1 MADYKFPEG
10 FLWGGATAAN
20 QFEGGYDA
28 DGKGLS
34 VPDIIMGGTV
44 DTPRV
49 VTPKGVRPDTYYP
62 SHEAIDFYHHYKEDI
77 ALFGEMGFKCFRLSI
92 QMSRIFPNGDDAQ
105 PCQAGID
112 FYRSVFEEC
121 HKYGIE
127 PLVTLSHYE
136 FPLALSHK
144 YGGWD
149 NDAIID
155 IWVRYADLCFRE
167 YKGLVKYWLTFNE
180 INCAMMPGFGD
191 VYGLGILP
199 PNDWT
204 LGFSGG
210 NDNSWININRTF
222 HGLHNQFVASAKA
235 VQIAHAIDPENM
247 VGCMIAGNAT
257 YPFTCDPAD
266 VFAATK
272 AMRENNF
279 YCGDMH
285 VRGEYPAWAKALWI
299 ERGVDVEMMEDLY
312 DRDEETLL
320 NGVVDFYS
328 FAYYMSGAA
337 TTHTDVAA
345 ASGNVFGGVKNPYLE
360 ASDWGWQIDPQ
371 GLRWYMEEVYARYQ
385 IPLMIVENGLG
396 AVDEKAE
403 DGKFHDDYRIDYMRK
418 HIEEMGK
425 AIYDG
430 VDLMGYTMWG
440 CIDLV
445 SASTGEMKKR
455 YGFIYVDKDNDGNG
469 DLHRE
474 KKDSFD
480 WYKKVCETNGAD
492 ISWE

>member
-1 MADYKFPEG
+1 MARFPEG

-44 DTPRV
+44 DTPRI
-49 VTPKGVRPDTYYP
+49 VTPAGVRPNTYYP
-62 SHEAIDFYHHYKEDI
+62 SHQGIDFYHHYKEDI
-77 ALFGEMGFKCFRLSI
+77 ALFAEMGFKCFPLSV
-92 QMSRIFPNGDDAQ
+92 QWSRFYPNGDD
-105 PCQAGID
+105 PEPLQAGID
-112 FYRSVFEEC
+112 YYRDIFETC
-121 HKYGIE
+121 KSYGIE

-149 NDAIID
+149 DERVID
-155 IWVRYADLCFRE
+155 LWLRFADLCFRE

-191 VYGLGILP
+191 IYGLGILP
-199 PNDWT
+199 PKDWA
-204 LGFSGG
+204 LGFSSD
-210 NDNSWININRTF
+210 NDNSWIDINRTF

-247 VGCMIAGNAT
+247 VGCMIAGQIA
-257 YPFTCDPAD
+257 YPYSCNPDD
-266 VFAATK
+266 VLDAQK
-272 AMRENNF
+272 KIRENNF
-279 YCGDMH
+279 YCGD
-285 VRGEYPAWAKALWI
+285 VQCRGEYPGWAKALWE
-299 ERGVDVEMMEDLY
+299 ERGVDVEMMEDLAY
-312 DRDEETLL
+312 RDEETLL

-328 FAYYMSGAA
+328 FSYYMSSATSTDPSVAGAG
-337 TTHTDVAA
+337 
-345 ASGNVFGGVKNPYLE
+345 GNIFTGVKNPYLK
-360 ASDWGWQIDPQ
+360 ASDWGWQIDPK
-371 GLRWYMEEVYARYQ
+371 GLRYYLEEVYDRYQ

-396 AVDEKAE
+396 AVDERSE
-403 DGKFHDDYRIDYMRK
+403 DGKFHDTYRIDYMRE
-418 HIEEMGK
+418 HIDEMAK
-425 AIYDG
+425 AVHDG

-474 KKDSFD
+474 KKESFD
-480 WYKKVCETNGAD
+480 WYKQVIATNGED
-492 ISWE
+492 TSWK

>member
-34 VPDIIMGGTV
+34 VPDIIMGGDV
-44 DTPRV
+44 KTPRV
-49 VTPKGVRPDTYYP
+49 VTPKGVRPNTYYP
-62 SHEAIDFYHHYKEDI
+62 SHEGIGFYHHYKEDI

-92 QMSRIFPNGDDAQ
+92 QMSRIFPNGDDAT

-149 NDAIID
+149 NDKVID
-155 IWVRYADLCFRE
+155 FWVRYADLCFRE

-199 PNDWT
+199 PNDWA
-204 LGFSGG
+204 LGFSQE
-210 NDNSWININRTF
+210 NDNSWIDINRTF

-257 YPFTCDPAD
+257 YPYTCDPAD
-266 VFAATK
+266 MIKAQKAT
-272 AMRENNF
+272 RENNF

-312 DRDEETLL
+312 ARDEETLL
-320 NGVVDFYS
+320 AGVVDFYS
-328 FAYYMSGAA
+328 FSYYMSSVA
-337 TTHTDVAA
+337 TTHDDAA
-345 ASGNVFGGVKNPYLE
+345 AARGNVFGGVKNPYLK

-371 GLRWYMEEVYARYQ
+371 GLRWYLEEVYDRYQ
-385 IPLMIVENGLG
+385 IPLMIVENGIG
-396 AVDEKAE
+396 AIDVREP
-403 DGKFHDDYRIDYMRK
+403 DGSVHDSYRIDYMRD
-418 HIEEMGK
+418 HIKAMKAAVEE
-425 AIYDG
+425 DG
-430 VDLMGYTMWG
+430 VDLIGYTPWG
-440 CIDLV
+440 WIDIV
-445 SASTGEMKKR
+445 SAGTGEMRKR
-455 YGFIYVDKDNDGNG
+455 YGFVYVDMDDDGNG
-469 DLHRE
+469 DMSRSR
-474 KKDSFD
+474 KDSFYYMQKV
-480 WYKKVCETNGAD
+480 YKSNGED
-492 ISWE
+492 LD

>member
-1 MADYKFPEG
+1 MSHLKFPEG

-34 VPDIIMGGTV
+34 VPAIIMGGDV
-44 DTPRV
+44 NTPRV
-49 VTPKGVRPDTYYP
+49 VTPTGVRPDTYYP
-62 SHEAIDFYHHYKEDI
+62 SHEGIDFYHHWKEDI
-77 ALFGEMGFKCFRLSI
+77 DLFAEMGFKCFRMSI

-105 PCQAGID
+105 PLQAGID
-112 FYRSVFEEC
+112 FYKHIFEHCKEC
-121 HKYGIE
+121 GIE

-149 NDAIID
+149 NDQVID
-155 IWVRYADLCFRE
+155 FWVRYADLCFRE

-180 INCAMMPGFGD
+180 INCGMMPGFGD

-199 PNDWT
+199 PDDWA
-204 LGFSGG
+204 LGFSGD
-210 NDNSWININRTF
+210 NDNSWIDVNRTF

-257 YPFTCDPAD
+257 YPYTCDPAD
-266 VFAATK
+266 VIK
-272 AMRENNF
+272 AQKTTRENNF

-312 DRDEETLL
+312 ERDEETLL

-328 FAYYMSGAA
+328 FSYYMSSVA
-337 TTHTDVAA
+337 TTHDDAA
-345 ASGNVFGGVKNPYLE
+345 ASSGNVFGGVKNPYLK
-360 ASDWGWQIDPQ
+360 ASDWGWQIDPA
-371 GLRWYMEEVYARYQ
+371 GLRWYLEEVYDRYQ

-396 AVDEKAE
+396 AYDEKSE
-403 DGKFHDDYRIDYMRK
+403 DGKFHDTYRIDYMRD
-418 HIEEMGK
+418 HIKEMGH

-445 SASTGEMKKR
+445 SASTGEMAKR

-480 WYKKVCETNGAD
+480 WYKKVCESNGA
-492 ISWE
+492 EL

>member
-1 MADYKFPEG
+1 MSHLKFPEG

-34 VPDIIMGGTV
+34 VPDIIMGGDV
-44 DTPRV
+44 NTPRV

-62 SHEAIDFYHHYKEDI
+62 SHEGIDFYHHWKEDI
-77 ALFGEMGFKCFRLSI
+77 DLFAEMGFKCFRMSI

-105 PCQAGID
+105 PLQAGID
-112 FYRSVFEEC
+112 FYKHIFEHCKEC
-121 HKYGIE
+121 GIE

-149 NDAIID
+149 NDQVID
-155 IWVRYADLCFRE
+155 FWVRYADLCFRE

-180 INCAMMPGFGD
+180 INCGMMPGFGD

-199 PNDWT
+199 PDDWA
-204 LGFSGG
+204 LGFSGD
-210 NDNSWININRTF
+210 NDNSWIDVNRTF

-257 YPFTCDPAD
+257 YPYTCDPAD
-266 VFAATK
+266 VIK
-272 AMRENNF
+272 AQKTTRENNF

-312 DRDEETLL
+312 ERDEETLL

-328 FAYYMSGAA
+328 FSYYMSSVA
-337 TTHTDVAA
+337 TTHDDAA
-345 ASGNVFGGVKNPYLE
+345 ASSGNVFGGVKNPYLK
-360 ASDWGWQIDPQ
+360 ASDWGWQIDPA
-371 GLRWYMEEVYARYQ
+371 GLRWYLEEVYDRYQ

-396 AVDEKAE
+396 AYDEKSE
-403 DGKFHDDYRIDYMRK
+403 DGKFHDTYRIDYMRD
-418 HIEEMGK
+418 HIKEMGH

-445 SASTGEMKKR
+445 SASTGEMAKR

-480 WYKKVCETNGAD
+480 WYKKVCESNGA
-492 ISWE
+492 EL

>member
-1 MADYKFPEG
+1 MANYTFPEG

-34 VPDIIMGGTV
+34 VPDIIKGGDV
-44 DTPRV
+44 STPRL
-49 VTPKGVRPDTYYP
+49 VTPAGVKAGEYYP
-62 SHEAIDFYHHYKEDI
+62 SHEGIDFYHHFEEDI
-77 ALFGEMGFKCFRLSI
+77 DLFGEMGFKCFRLSI
-92 QMSRIFPNGDDAQ
+92 QMSRIFPNGDDAV

-112 FYRSVFEEC
+112 FYRKVFERC
-121 HKYGIE
+121 KKNGIE

-149 NDAIID
+149 NDKVID
-155 IWVRYADLCFRE
+155 LWVRYADLCFRE

-180 INCAMMPGFGD
+180 INCAMTPGFGD
-191 VYGLGILP
+191 IYGLGILP
-199 PNDWT
+199 PDDYA
-204 LGFSGG
+204 LSFGG
-210 NDNSWININRTF
+210 PLPEWVDINRTF

-235 VQIAHAIDPENM
+235 VMIAHAIDSENM

-266 VFAATK
+266 VIKAQKAT
-272 AMRENNF
+272 RENNF
-279 YCGDMH
+279 YCGDVH
-285 VRGEYPAWAKALWI
+285 VRGAYPAWAKALWI
-299 ERGVDVEMMEDLY
+299 ERGVDVQMMEDLY
-312 DRDEETLL
+312 ARDMETLL
-320 NGVVDFYS
+320 SGVVDFYS
-328 FAYYMSGAA
+328 FSYYMSGAT
-337 TTHTDVAA
+337 TTHEDAA
-345 ASGNVFGGVKNPYLE
+345 KAAGNVFTGVKNPYLE

-371 GLRWYMEEVYARYQ
+371 GLRWYLEEVYDRYE

-474 KKDSFD
+474 KKESFY
-480 WYKKVCETNGAD
+480 WYKKVCESNGAD
-492 ISWE
+492 LG